1 MYMGVKAE
9 ILSPGMQ
16 DARESRESS
25 QIFLICSK
33 FLDRIAADSKQLIVQ
48 SNRIGQKQRIEFCGN
63 RKDHMEMVNIKD
75 VLTPPAYPLFFLERL
90 TLRAMTVS
98 AGVIGIPLVVALG
111 VWTVINMTSQYRSS
125 AVHNCSGNFLCMGG
139 NKVVTAKLV
148 KGSVEYVLQLSHG
161 YSSVYRSEL

>member
-1 MYMGVKAE
+1 MGMKAE

-16 DARESRESS
+16 DACESRDSS

-33 FLDRIAADSKQLIVQ
+33 FLDRIAAGSKQEMVQ
-48 SNRIGQKQRIEFCGN
+48 GNRMGQKQRVEFCGN
-63 RKDHMEMVNIKD
+63 RKDHMKMVSIKD

-90 TLRAMTVS
+90 TLRAVTVS
-98 AGVIGIPLVVALG
+98 AGVIGIPLIVALG
-111 VWTVINMTSQYRSS
+111 IWTVINMTSQHRSS
-125 AVHNCSGNFLCMGG
+125 AVHNSSGNFLCMGG